1 MNLIASHILLLLK
14 IAAML
19 QLGVAILNL
28 FLIRLLDWRQE
39 LARVPL
45 LMREVFQVHVWF
57 ISITL
62 AIFGVL
68 TWRFA
73 GEIASGQNPVAQW
86 LAGGIGIFW
95 AVRTVLQF
103 TYYSASHWRG
113 QVGRTLAHVCLLLM
127 YGGFGL
133 LYLYVA
139 VGGSNFI

>member
-1 MNLIASHILLLLK
+1 MNLITSHFTLLLE
-14 IAAML
+14 IAAVL
-19 QLGVAILNL
+19 QLGVAVLNL

-39 LARVPL
+39 LSRVPL

-62 AIFGVL
+62 AIFGVM

-73 GEIASGQNPVAQW
+73 GEIANRQNPVAQW
-86 LAGGIGIFW
+86 LAGGIGSFW
-95 AVRTVLQF
+95 AVRTVLQI

-113 QVGRTLAHVCLLLM
+113 QVGRTVAHVALLLM

-133 LYLYVA
+133 LYLCAAVA
-139 VGGSNFI
+139 GSSFK